1 MLDSIRV
8 SDDRA
13 AVVIADIEEGSHP
26 HWRFFAL
33 LMIASMIAC
42 FGLVANSSAVIIGA
56 MLVSPLM
63 TPIFG
68 VALGLLRGSP
78 ELASKAATAE
88 LLGIVLAI
96 GWPTSSVSFTSWA
109 RKPRPRCS
117 PEQVPI

>member
-96 GWPTSSVSFTSWA
+96 GSAYIVGVVHVWA

-117 PEQVPI
+117 PGQVPI